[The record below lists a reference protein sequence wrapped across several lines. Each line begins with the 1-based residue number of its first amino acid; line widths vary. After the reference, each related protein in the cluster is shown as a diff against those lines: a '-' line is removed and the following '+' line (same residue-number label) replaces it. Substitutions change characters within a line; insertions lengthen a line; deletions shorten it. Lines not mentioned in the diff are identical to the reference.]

1 MSRQGG
7 NRVFEHIFSLTKT
20 SDDIVPSG
28 SSAQLNSP
36 ARPTPPDQELI
47 ALCRDF
53 RAKLHAWIE
62 QVVKLG
68 IEDDDE
74 NTEAGRALL
83 ALRADWGNS
92 LASLRNLAPRT
103 IPGANEK
110 ISAAQIFVTFTCEA
124 DGSAIELLA
133 LAIRELDHVSGG
145 RRTDAQA
152 HPSRETNAHGPF
164 WWLDRL
170 TRRA

>member
-7 NRVFEHIFSLTKT
+7 NRVFEHLSSLTKT
-20 SDDIVPSG
+20 SDAIVSSA
-28 SSAQLNSP
+28 SSAQPNSG
-36 ARPTPPDQELI
+36 ARTAPDHELI
-47 ALCRDF
+47 ALCQDF
-53 RAKLHAWIE
+53 RAKLHEWIE
-62 QVVKLG
+62 QIVKHG
-68 IEDDDE
+68 IEDYDE
-74 NTEAGRALL
+74 NTGAGRALL

-103 IPGANEK
+103 ILGANEK
-110 ISAAQIFVTFTCEA
+110 VSAAQVYVTFTCEA
-124 DGSAIELLA
+124 DGSAFELLA

-145 RRTDAQA
+145 RRTVAQA
-152 HPSRETNAHGPF
+152 QPSRETNAHGPF